1 MATGTP
7 LDQFEFLREI
17 GKGSYG
23 EVSLARHKRDRKQ
36 YVIKKIL
43 LKKASNRERRSA
55 EQEAKLLS
63 KLKHPNIVSYK
74 QSFEKDGTLFIA
86 MQYCEGGDLY
96 TKLKE
101 RKGQNLEE
109 RQVVEWFVQI
119 AMALQSDVWALG
131 CCVYEMATLKHAFNA
146 KDMNALVYKILKG
159 KMPLMPKSYSP
170 DLLQLIKSM
179 LHQEPEKRPSVNRI
193 LRDPYIKKNISIFLE
208 DTKKRKKRRERQ
220 QHMGGS
226 GDGGDSIDTDRSEV
240 NSVITVERPN
250 SARLKLKPQ
259 RHESDRITKAEKS
272 EPSIADDSSS
282 SDEGTLKEIDVKRD
296 RDKDREN
303 KEMNNFIT
311 LLDTTLHMNR
321 EDDKSDDEAP
331 NVKDNKVD
339 DRPSESEIK
348 RCASLPSKSSYTIDC
363 VNGVGFDI
371 LHKAYQILQNI
382 EDDEVEPQLVSLM
395 GREKFDMYAGKIWQL
410 KFCEE
415 CMGQLPHLS

>member
-1 MATGTP
+1 MYFIFQPKPVDNPRPLPSPPKAEESQGLPQRRRGSEVEEKDASKSSSTSSSKEENASWDIDTP
-7 LDQFEFLREI
+7 R
-17 GKGSYG
+17 
-23 EVSLARHKRDRKQ
+23 SLPNMSA
-36 YVIKKIL
+36 
-43 LKKASNRERRSA
+43 RERRRQKNPNSA
-55 EQEAKLLS
+55 S
-63 KLKHPNIVSYK
+63 
-74 QSFEKDGTLFIA
+74 
-86 MQYCEGGDLY
+86 
-96 TKLKE
+96 
-101 RKGQNLEE
+101 
-109 RQVVEWFVQI
+109 
-119 AMALQSDVWALG
+119 
-131 CCVYEMATLKHAFNA
+131 
-146 KDMNALVYKILKG
+146 
-159 KMPLMPKSYSP
+159 
-170 DLLQLIKSM
+170 
-179 LHQEPEKRPSVNRI
+179 
-193 LRDPYIKKNISIFLE
+193 
-208 DTKKRKKRRERQ
+208 
-220 QHMGGS
+220 
-226 GDGGDSIDTDRSEV
+226 
-240 NSVITVERPN
+240 VERPN

-272 EPSIADDSSS
+272 EFEPTRHRARQIRQPSIADDSSS

-321 EDDKSDDEAP
+321 DDDKSDDEAP

-348 RCASLPSKSSYTIDC
+348 RCASLPSVETLCSSSRLMSRIQILHKDC